1 MPPKRKA
8 AVESVAPKEEEVVAP
23 AAKKGKKSGG
33 SVTIEHCKSWYV
45 SYFNGASLINDLC

>member
-1 MPPKRKA
+1 MGPKRKA
-8 AVESVAPKEEEVVAP
+8 VVESVAPKEEEVISP

-45 SYFNGASLINDLC
+45 TF